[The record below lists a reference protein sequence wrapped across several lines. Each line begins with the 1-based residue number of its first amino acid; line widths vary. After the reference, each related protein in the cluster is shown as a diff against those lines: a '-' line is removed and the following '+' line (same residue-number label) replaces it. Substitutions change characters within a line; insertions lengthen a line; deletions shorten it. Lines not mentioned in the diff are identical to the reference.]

1 MVIYINLYEQLSL
14 YLLSKDV
21 QAINGIYKNLKEDE
35 RDIFFMNIMPYASMC
50 IDSATE
56 LFINTFEI
64 KFISEEEWNLAKRI
78 RTKLKMYNKKIKR
91 NVEVLDSIYSFQ
103 DEYFED
109 LCKFQFIKDSK
120 MYYNFG
126 TYLLENKYIGNN
138 FLFHWYFGYED
149 KKNKNKKVDE
159 FETMKASSINIGK
172 ILGKLIDAIG
182 KYEEGEIDLYD
193 INLRV
198 IYNDYNLSKDK
209 YKLFSD
215 NYYESITIIIFNI
228 LCSINFILYF
238 LGKIIRNS
246 NQFYFRAKY
255 LCYYY
260 SILNLSVI
268 ENYTKI
274 NYKKRN
280 SLDDLY
286 KSIKDLNLNSEL
298 INTPFRNCMAHYIIK
313 EEYIKE
319 NELKLDVPLYG
330 LVEKYFGKDYVSL
343 NNEIH
348 DNLVRLANVI
358 EDFILAKPD

>member
-1 MVIYINLYEQLSL
+1 MSL

-21 QAINGIYKNLKEDE
+21 QVINGIYKNLKEDE
-35 RDIFFMNIMPYASMC
+35 RYIFFMNIMPYASVC

-159 FETMKASSINIGK
+159 FESMKASSIDMGK
-172 ILGKLIDAIG
+172 ILGKLINAIG
-182 KYEEGEIDLYD
+182 KYEEGEIDL
-193 INLRV
+193 
-198 IYNDYNLSKDK
+198 
-209 YKLFSD
+209 
-215 NYYESITIIIFNI
+215 
-228 LCSINFILYF
+228 
-238 LGKIIRNS
+238 
-246 NQFYFRAKY
+246 
-255 LCYYY
+255 
-260 SILNLSVI
+260 
-268 ENYTKI
+268 
-274 NYKKRN
+274 
-280 SLDDLY
+280 
-286 KSIKDLNLNSEL
+286 
-298 INTPFRNCMAHYIIK
+298 
-313 EEYIKE
+313 
-319 NELKLDVPLYG
+319 
-330 LVEKYFGKDYVSL
+330 
-343 NNEIH
+343 
-348 DNLVRLANVI
+348 
-358 EDFILAKPD
+358 